1 MEKTNIKTLSAFDKC
16 FRKLHPD
23 IKNIVLNKLDIFIK
37 NPNHPSLRIK
47 KIKGTDN
54 IWEMSI
60 TKNYRITF
68 TPVGNTKI
76 LRKVGTH
83 NILSKQ

>member
-1 MEKTNIKTLSAFDKC
+1 MEKTNIKTLSVFDKC

-23 IKNIVLNKLDIFIK
+23 IKNIVLNKLDIFMK

-54 IWEMSI
+54 IWEMRI
-60 TKNYRITF
+60 TKNYHITF
-68 TPVGNTKI
+68 TPIGNTKI

>member
-1 MEKTNIKTLSAFDKC
+1 MKKINIVTLPTFDKC
-16 FRKLHPD
+16 FGKLHPD
-23 IKNIVLNKLDIFIK
+23 VKRITLNKLDIFIK

-47 KIKGTDN
+47 RIKGSDN

-68 TPVGNTKI
+68 VPVGDTRI

-83 NILSKQ
+83 DILNKE

>member
-1 MEKTNIKTLSAFDKC
+1 MKKINIVTLPRFDKD
-16 FRKLHPD
+16 FSKLHPN
-23 IKNIVLNKLDIFIK
+23 IKNVVLNKLNIFMD

-47 KIKGTDN
+47 KIKGTTN
-54 IWEMSI
+54 KWEMTI

-68 TPVGNTKI
+68 KPVGNTKI

-83 NILSKQ
+83 DILNNP